1 MDELIKLVQQKV
13 GISEDQ
19 ARMAVT
25 TVLGFVKEKLPE
37 PIASQVDGLLA
48 GNTAGPMGQAD
59 GLMGSMGGLFGKK
72 E

>member
-1 MDELIKLVQQKV
+1 MDELIKLVQAKV

-25 TVLGFVKEKLPE
+25 TVVGFVKEKLPE

-48 GNTAGPMGQAD
+48 GNAAGPMGQAD